1 MAPAFL
7 TVDDVTQVFPLDGGG
22 RYVALKDIDLDIAEG
37 EFISLI
43 GHSGCG
49 KSTLLNL
56 LAGLTQAS
64 SGGILMGGRQVT
76 DPGPDRMVVFQNYS
90 LLPWQTVRQNIALAV
105 NNVMRSASESERRE
119 RIEANIARVGLAHA
133 ADKLPAELSGGMK
146 QRVAIARALAI
157 EPKLLLLDEPFGALD
172 ALTRGNLQQQLMQ
185 ICQQAGVTTVMV
197 THDVDEALLLSDRV
211 VCMTNGPEAGIGQI
225 LRVNLPRPR
234 QRLEVMEHPDYY
246 QLRSELIGFLQQQR
260 RLKQRQQSIGA
271 AGTASTAASAGDASA
286 ESNAATA
293 RPADRGGATGSG
305 ALATASGTP
314 TAGTTTTA
322 AGGIPTKIRIGYLPG
337 LDIAPLAVAMERG
350 YFRDAGLTVL
360 PVSFN
365 RWQQLEEKLRDG
377 DLDLAITSA
386 TSPLALT
393 LGLNGQPAWPAITP
407 MTVTRNGNALCLARR
422 FLDLDVRDLSG
433 LAARL
438 QGREWPLR
446 LAIAQNGNMQE
457 LLLRHWLASGG
468 IAPGHDVEFLTLS
481 PMAMQAALLAGE
493 IDGFI
498 AGRYRVAKAVE
509 AGLAYVLATDLEIW
523 SGHPEKVLTC
533 HESWAASHEASL
545 LAFCGGLM
553 RAAQL
558 CDDGGQ
564 HDALVGLLSRPQWL
578 GSGSALALQRQFD
591 LGLGAPSGERLPLNR
606 YHSDR
611 AHVANPAEGAWIL
624 SQFSRWGWS
633 VFPSNRLELLSQ
645 VYRNDLCN
653 RALEQAGFPAL
664 RPERQPFRLADG
676 IAFDQ
681 DDPLGY
687 LRALPFSN
695 PTAVET
701 VSLPPAAS
709 SRSLATR

>member
-1 MAPAFL
+1 MARAFL
-7 TVDDVTQVFPLDGGG
+7 TVDDVTQVFPLSGGG
-22 RYVALKDIDLDIAEG
+22 HYVALKDIDLDIAEG
-37 EFISLI
+37 EFIALI

-64 SGGILMGGRQVT
+64 SGGILMNGRQVS

-105 NNVMRSASESERRE
+105 NNVMRSASPAERAE
-119 RIEANIARVGLAHA
+119 RIERNIARVGLSHA

-146 QRVAIARALAI
+146 QRVAIGRALAI

-185 ICQQAGVTTVMV
+185 ICQEAGVTTVMV
-197 THDVDEALLLSDRV
+197 THDVDEALLLADRV

-225 LRVNLPRPR
+225 LKVNLPRPR
-234 QRLEVMEHPDYY
+234 QRLEVMNHPDYY

-260 RLKQRQQSIGA
+260 RLKQRQKELS
-271 AGTASTAASAGDASA
+271 ASA
-286 ESNAATA
+286 ATS
-293 RPADRGGATGSG
+293 T
-305 ALATASGTP
+305 
-314 TAGTTTTA
+314 TTTTA
-322 AGGIPTKIRIGYLPG
+322 TANLPAAEASPAAAVGGKRRRAGQATTGSAPQKIRVGYLPG

-350 YFRDAGLTVL
+350 FFAERNLTVL

-365 RWQQLEEKLRDG
+365 RWQQLQEKLREG
-377 DLDLAITSA
+377 ELDVAITSA
-386 TSPLALT
+386 TAPLALA
-393 LGLNGQPAWPAITP
+393 LGLDGQAAWPAITP

-422 FLDLDVRDLSG
+422 FLDLEVHDLST
-433 LAARL
+433 LAKRL

-446 LAIAQNGNMQE
+446 LAIAQKGSMQE

-468 IAPGHDVEFLTLS
+468 INPEREVEFRTLS

-509 AGLAYVLATDLEIW
+509 AGLAYVLATDLDIW

-533 HESWAASHEASL
+533 HEAWAANHDDALMGLCSS
-545 LAFCGGLM
+545 LM
-553 RAAQL
+553 RGAQL

-578 GSGSALALQRQFD
+578 GASAAVALQRQFN
-591 LGLGAPSGERLPLNR
+591 LGTGAPSGERLPLNR

-611 AHVANPAEGAWIL
+611 AHVANPAEGSWIL
-624 SQFSRWGWS
+624 TQFSRWGWS
-633 VFPSNRLELLSQ
+633 FFPSNRVELLSQ

-653 RALEQAGFPAL
+653 RALEQAGFAAL
-664 RPERQPFRLADG
+664 RPERQPFALADG
-676 IAFDQ
+676 RPFDQ
-681 DDPLGY
+681 DDPIAY
-687 LRALPFSN
+687 LRALPFSAAA
-695 PTAVET
+695 AVEA
-701 VSLPPAAS
+701 VSLPATGALRPLAA
-709 SRSLATR
+709 R